1 MKMELLIRSQDRECL
16 LKTDIVMLEEI
27 EKNKE
32 YWIYAGHEEYDP
44 YRVFGVYHTKE
55 RALEVLD
62 EIHKYIEKQGANELL
77 VNENGIVNSLIRYG
91 NVYEMP
97 KE

>member
-1 MKMELLIRSQDRECL
+1 MKMELWIRSQDKECL

-27 EKNKE
+27 EENKE
-32 YWIYAGHEEYDP
+32 YWIYAGHELYDP